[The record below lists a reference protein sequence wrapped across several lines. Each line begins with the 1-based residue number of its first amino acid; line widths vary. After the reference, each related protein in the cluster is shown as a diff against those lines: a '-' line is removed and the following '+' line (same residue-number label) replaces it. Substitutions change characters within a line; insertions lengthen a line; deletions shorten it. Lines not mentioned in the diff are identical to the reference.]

1 MYFQKGR
8 KVSISCGLF
17 CINILSL
24 ECPKLGQQYDTSWS
38 CFYFY
43 FCVTGRNIF
52 CTAGQEIAPHLQMQN
67 YVWFNDGVTAGRSP
81 VLHCAVGLGLGFATG
96 DFVCKLCCPRV
107 VLLCQWFAS
116 SLYDWKNVAQRK
128 MLRKEKC
135 SPKIEQKCDNGP
147 ESWDST
153 TQNSRRQFVN
163 CIQPS

>member
-1 MYFQKGR
+1 MTLLEAVFISTFVWQAEIFFALLDR
-8 KVSISCGLF
+8 KL
-17 CINILSL
+17 
-24 ECPKLGQQYDTSWS
+24 
-38 CFYFY
+38 
-43 FCVTGRNIF
+43 
-52 CTAGQEIAPHLQMQN
+52 HLTCKCRIIH
-67 YVWFNDGVTAGRSP
+67 YVWFNDIVTAGRSP

-147 ESWDST
+147 ESWGST

>member
-1 MYFQKGR
+1 MTLLEAVFISTFVWQAEIFFALLDR
-8 KVSISCGLF
+8 KL
-17 CINILSL
+17 
-24 ECPKLGQQYDTSWS
+24 
-38 CFYFY
+38 
-43 FCVTGRNIF
+43 
-52 CTAGQEIAPHLQMQN
+52 HLACKCRIIH
-67 YVWFNDGVTAGRSP
+67 YVWFNDIVTAGRSP

-135 SPKIEQKCDNGP
+135 SPKIEQKCDNGKRVSGPGP

>member
-1 MYFQKGR
+1 MTLLEAVFISTFVWQAEIFFALLDR
-8 KVSISCGLF
+8 KL
-17 CINILSL
+17 
-24 ECPKLGQQYDTSWS
+24 
-38 CFYFY
+38 
-43 FCVTGRNIF
+43 
-52 CTAGQEIAPHLQMQN
+52 HLTCKCRIIH
-67 YVWFNDGVTAGRSP
+67 YVWFNDIVTAGRSP